1 MPPRIRK
8 IVGMLAM
15 LAFIAAYIA
24 LAVAIAERLP
34 DNDLVQ
40 LIYFVIAGVA
50 WTLPLIPL
58 LSWMD
63 GRR

>member
-1 MPPRIRK
+1 MPTRIRK

-15 LAFIAAYIA
+15 LAFIAGYIA

-40 LIYFVIAGVA
+40 LVYFVIAGVA